1 MLEGK
6 AWQLRQL
13 SEGKQ
18 PNWWTIARNK
28 NNWEGKQRHIFACIL
43 FTRNYMIFLVQFGI
57 NQNLVNFS
65 KTTNCTRPTGSYNL
79 ISLWEFTRADL
90 SQIALEVMRL
100 PLQIVRVSS
109 KSKECAVRV
118 WLKITSMILVQNY
131 TTQRFITNISHR
143 F

>member
-6 AWQLRQL
+6 AWQLRRL
-13 SEGKQ
+13 WEGKQ
-18 PNWWTIARNK
+18 PNWWTITRNK

-65 KTTNCTRPTGSYNL
+65 KLQIALVLRART
-79 ISLWEFTRADL
+79 IWFSLWEFTRADL

-131 TTQRFITNISHR
+131 TTQRFITTISHR